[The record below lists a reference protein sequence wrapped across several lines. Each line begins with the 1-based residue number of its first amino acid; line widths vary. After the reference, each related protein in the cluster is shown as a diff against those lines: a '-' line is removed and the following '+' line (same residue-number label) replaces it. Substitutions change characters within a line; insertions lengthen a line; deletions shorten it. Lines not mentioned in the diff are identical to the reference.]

1 MSDTHLMF
9 IKWKNYVLNILI
21 QKKDG
26 ILYIEEDIFAILKIK
41 NRYILINLGARTGI
55 TWLKLYF

>member
-1 MSDTHLMF
+1 MF
-9 IKWKNYVLNILI
+9 LI

-41 NRYILINLGARTGI
+41 NRYILINLVARIGI

>member
-1 MSDTHLMF
+1 MSDTHLTF

-41 NRYILINLGARTGI
+41 NRYILINLGAMTGI

>member
-1 MSDTHLMF
+1 MEKLC
-9 IKWKNYVLNILI
+9 LNIFNSE
-21 QKKDG
+21 KDG

>member
-1 MSDTHLMF
+1 MF
-9 IKWKNYVLNILI
+9 QIFLI

-41 NRYILINLGARTGI
+41 NHYILINLGARTGI